1 MKVWKIERGIQRGVI
16 SLYGYNILSLDMEDI
31 HRTSEL
37 TFNVIFQ
44 HLENNMWDYPK
55 QNVGCHVK
63 VNNGLFD
70 QLQLHLGFSLS
81 NYAGSKY

>member
-16 SLYGYNILSLDMEDI
+16 SLYGYNILSLD
-31 HRTSEL
+31 
-37 TFNVIFQ
+37 
-44 HLENNMWDYPK
+44 MWDYPK